1 MRNSYIFIAMSLIL
15 ISFWGWVIFIVKGI
29 V

>member
-1 MRNSYIFIAMSLIL
+1 MSNFKIYVLLSAFLIA
-15 ISFWGWVIFIVKGI
+15 FWGWVIFIVKGG

>member
-1 MRNSYIFIAMSLIL
+1 MRNSYIFIALSLML
-15 ISFWGWVIFIVKGI
+15 IAFWGWVIFIVKGI

>member
-1 MRNSYIFIAMSLIL
+1 MSNIKIYAVLFACLIA
-15 ISFWGWVIFIVKGI
+15 FWGWVIFIMKGG

>member
-1 MRNSYIFIAMSLIL
+1 MKNRHVLGGLFLMLVA
-15 ISFWGWVIFIVKGI
+15 FWGWVIFIVKGG

>member
-1 MRNSYIFIAMSLIL
+1 MRNSRAWGLMLLFLIA
-15 ISFWGWVIFIVKGI
+15 FWGWVIFIVKGG